1 MSANDHT
8 TAHEEAHTGP
18 IKTPK
23 QLLAAVFFS
32 FVVPIF
38 AIIGLVYYVTS
49 ANKPA
54 AGAVDSE
61 KALAQRIQRIGS
73 VEIRDANR
81 VLKTGEEVYKAQ
93 CVACHAAGAAGAPK
107 FGDAS
112 AWAPRIKTGFDA
124 LWNSALKGKGAMGAQ
139 GGGDFEDIE
148 VGRAVVYMTAAAG
161 GKFAEPAAPVAAAA
175 PDAAA
180 PAAPPAAAGT
190 PMAVAPAATAPVAVV
205 AAAAPAAP
213 VAAVKVAASG
223 GAGEALYKQV
233 CVACH
238 AAGVAGSPKFGDK
251 AAWAPRIKTGL
262 DMLTANAIK
271 GKGAMP
277 PKGGSAASDA
287 DIRSAVEYMVNAAK

>member
-18 IKTPK
+18 IKTPQ

-32 FVVPIF
+32 FVIPIF

-49 ANKPA
+49 ARGPS
-54 AGAVDSE
+54 AGAVDAE
-61 KALAQRIQRIGS
+61 KAVAQRIQKIGM

-81 VLKTGEEVYKAQ
+81 PLKSGEEVYKAQ

-107 FGDAS
+107 FGDTA
-112 AWAPRIKTGFDA
+112 AWAPRLPSGFAA

-139 GGGDFEDIE
+139 GGGDFQDVEI
-148 VGRAVVYMTAAAG
+148 GRAVVYMTAAAG
-161 GKFAEPAAPVAAAA
+161 GKFAEPAAPAVAPAPAAEAAAA
-175 PDAAA
+175 PSANVVAALAAA
-180 PAAPPAAAGT
+180 NKPAPAAAGN
-190 PMAVAPAATAPVAVV
+190 APAAA
-205 AAAAPAAP
+205 
-213 VAAVKVAASG
+213 
-223 GAGEALYKQV
+223 GAGEALYKQA

-238 AAGVAGSPKFGDK
+238 AAGVANAPKFGDK

-262 DMLTANAIK
+262 DAMTASAIK

-277 PKGGSAASDA
+277 PKGGSTAADA